1 MSSKIFKIGMQE
13 FESCGKDIINLL
25 SLKDEMEMVLQNA
38 ELYILGTTSDIDL
51 SKFPYVKVHKGEIP
65 EDEQFDVIVC
75 VGGILPKQENRI
87 KELRRKS
94 DKLLALGTCTVW
106 GCRPTIALSAFNE
119 EERNEINEDMEK
131 NSPEFNQQIASITRK
146 TLEDIVKVD
155 YKIPGCPIDEFS
167 FVSFLMDLVEGKL
180 PHIQDAPVCYEC
192 KMNGNECIFMEK
204 GIVCLGPIT
213 QCGCG
218 ARCITL
224 GEIETGLKTVCTGCF
239 GPLADANLDEWYK
252 MILRYGKSVENIFKF
267 FVAR

>member
-1 MSSKIFKIGMQE
+1 M
-13 FESCGKDIINLL
+13 DI
-25 SLKDEMEMVLQNA
+25 VLQNA
-38 ELYILGTTSDIDL
+38 ELYILGLTSDIDL
-51 SKFPYVKVHKGEIP
+51 SKFPYVKMYKGEIP
-65 EDEQFDVIVC
+65 EDEKFDVIVC
-75 VGGILPKQENRI
+75 IGGILPEQEARI

-94 DKLLALGTCTVW
+94 DKLLALGTCSVW
-106 GCRPTIALSAFNE
+106 GCRPTVALSAFNE
-119 EERNEINEDMEK
+119 DERNGVNEKMEENVPDFYQEIG
-131 NSPEFNQQIASITRK
+131 AITRK
-146 TLEDIVKVD
+146 TVGDVVDFD
-155 YKIPGCPIDEFS
+155 YKIPGCPINEFA

-180 PHIQDAPVCYEC
+180 PLIQEAPVCYEC
-192 KMNGNECIFMEK
+192 KLNGNECIFMEK

-224 GEIETGLKTVCTGCF
+224 GEIETGLKSVCTGCF